1 MVQDKKIANL
11 REHRNRGIGRRF
23 KNQKS
28 DAPKASSSSA
38 MFPAYERVVL
48 REGLFENMHFLVK
61 NLRKIRRIW

>member
-1 MVQDKKIANL
+1 MVQDKKIANM

-28 DAPKASSSSA
+28 EAPKSSSTSA

-48 REGLFENMHFLVK
+48 REGKKLKK
-61 NLRKIRRIW
+61 NSSTVFPS